1 MTRSGGKGKRRKGTR
16 KRKRKKKEKKR
27 KEGRKDETALIYSY
41 RSIRFFEKRNE
52 MLQRR

>member
-1 MTRSGGKGKRRKGTR
+1 MTRSGGKGKRDE
-16 KRKRKKKEKKR
+16 KKEEKEERKEKKR